1 MKKLV
6 RIQKTFL
13 ILIAFV
19 IIVCCLTYKYNISA
33 VNSKTDVIMFEVT
46 ENQTFL
52 GLASS
57 LDKNNLI
64 KSELFYKLYIKLYKP
79 SNLQA
84 GVYELRQNM
93 DVKEIVEKL
102 SGGTTYNKNITR
114 ITFVEGFN
122 MLDFIDLVTTNT
134 SITKEEITSTLKDTS
149 YLDELIEEYW
159 FLSDDIKNKKIYYS
173 LEGYLYPNT
182 YEIDKNWD
190 VKKIIELLLNETKIK
205 LDPYKEQINS
215 NEYSIHE
222 LITLASIIELESG
235 SSADTSGIAG
245 VFFNRLEDGWTLGSD
260 VTTYYAEQKDFST
273 DLSNAELNDCN
284 AYNTRGTC
292 FKGLP
297 VGPIS
302 NPSIDTIKAV
312 LNPTSSNYYYFVA
325 DKNGKTYFSKT
336 ASEHEATTAKLK
348 KSGLWYEYTN

>member
-6 RIQKTFL
+6 KIQKTFL

-64 KSELFYKLYIKLYKP
+64 KSELFYKLYVKLFKP
-79 SNLQA
+79 SNLQT

-102 SGGTTYNKNITR
+102 SGGTNKNNNLVN
-114 ITFVEGFN
+114 ITFVEGFD
-122 MLDFIDLVTTNT
+122 MRDFISLVTSKT

-149 YLDELIEEYW
+149 YLDELIKKYW
-159 FLSDDIKNKKIYYS
+159 FLSNDIKNTKIYYS

-182 YEIDKNWD
+182 YEIDKSWD

-205 LDPYKEQINS
+205 LDPYKEQITAS
-215 NEYSIHE
+215 EYSVHE
-222 LITLASIIELESG
+222 LITLASIVELEAG
-235 SSADTSGIAG
+235 SSADTAGIAG

-260 VTTYYAEQKDFST
+260 VTTYYAAQKDFST
-273 DLSNAELNDCN
+273 DLTDKELAACN
-284 AYNTRGTC
+284 SYNTRGTC

-312 LNPTSSNYYYFVA
+312 LNPTRSNYYYFVA

-348 KSGLWYEYTN
+348 KSGLWYEYTS